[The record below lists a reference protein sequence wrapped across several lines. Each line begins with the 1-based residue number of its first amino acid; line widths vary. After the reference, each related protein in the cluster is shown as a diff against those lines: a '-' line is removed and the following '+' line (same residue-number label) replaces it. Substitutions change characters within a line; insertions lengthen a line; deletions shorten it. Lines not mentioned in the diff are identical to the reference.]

1 MSVCR
6 TWLVVLAGLVAVA
19 PPARADKLDKES
31 KKWLDDVRAIVLPEE
46 VVTYGQLKDRA
57 ERVEFEKI
65 FWARR
70 DPDLGTPENEYQAD
84 FLSKRA
90 AADARFKVA
99 GRVGS
104 STDCGRLLIL
114 FGEPDEVKKDDSGE
128 NRGPRSPET
137 WTYKSRA
144 GMNFAGGQALIA
156 LDADCKFGAAGVA
169 AQLDRVAG
177 TLILNPNLSY
187 KVQAGK
193 LTPLADLLPKPSPA
207 QTLLKTPRQD
217 FPLAGQ
223 SGYLKSA
230 EGFSVLLGLARADS
244 ANLSVLDEGGKRV
257 AAVTVVAQVLA
268 ADGHAVA
275 FDQRTVVAPV
285 AADNTVVVAYRIFLK
300 AGKYTLRYGLV
311 DDKTGKGSANSEA
324 IDVPDLNK
332 GELSVASVWV
342 LADIVDHPAE
352 PDAKDPMGAFVLG
365 KSLMLPRF
373 GNAFSKTETPMFF
386 YNVSDGAADPT
397 TTKPSVTVGLTL
409 AKGTKTLAK
418 APDQDFDMPYVASA
432 VGPVPLDKYEPGFY
446 TAKLKVRDNVTK
458 KELIVEQGF
467 EIKP

>member
-1 MSVCR
+1 MSVRR
-6 TWLVVLAGLVAVA
+6 TWLVALAGLAAVAV
-19 PPARADKLDKES
+19 PARADKLDKES
-31 KKWLDDVRAIVLPEE
+31 KKWLDDVRAIILSEE
-46 VVTYGQLKDRA
+46 VQTYGQLKDRA

-70 DPDLGTPENEYQAD
+70 DPDLGTPENEYQVD
-84 FLSKRA
+84 FLTKK
-90 AADARFKVA
+90 ADADKRFRVA
-99 GRVGS
+99 GKAGS
-104 STDCGRLLIL
+104 ATDCGRLLIL

-128 NRGPRSPET
+128 NRGPRAPET
-137 WTYKSRA
+137 WTYKSKP
-144 GMNFAGGQALIA
+144 GMNFAGGQAVIA

-177 TLILNPNLSY
+177 TLVLNPNLSY

-193 LTPLADLLPKPSPA
+193 LTPLVDLLPKPSPA

-217 FPLAGQ
+217 FSLVGQ

-244 ANLSVLDEGGKRV
+244 ASLSVQEEAGKRV
-257 AAVTVVAQVLA
+257 VAVTVVAQVLT
-268 ADGHAVA
+268 ADGKAAA
-275 FDQRTVVAPV
+275 FDQRSVVAPV
-285 AADNTVVVAYRIFLK
+285 AADNTIVVAYRIFLK
-300 AGKYTLRYGLV
+300 PGKYTLRYGVV
-311 DDKTGKGSANSEA
+311 DDKSGKGSANSEA

-342 LADIVDHPAE
+342 LADIVDHPA
-352 PDAKDPMGAFVLG
+352 DADPKDPLGAFVLG

-373 GNAFSKTETPMFF
+373 GNAFSKNETPMFF
-386 YNVSDGAADPT
+386 YNVSDGAADPAT
-397 TTKPSVTVGLTL
+397 SKPSMTVGLTL

-418 APDQDFDMPYVASA
+418 APDQDFDTPYVASA

-446 TAKLKVRDNVTK
+446 TAKLRVRDNVAK
-458 KELIVEQGF
+458 KEITVEQSF

>member
-1 MSVCR
+1 MSVRR
-6 TWLVVLAGLVAVA
+6 TWLVALAGLVAFAA
-19 PPARADKLDKES
+19 PAQADKLDKES
-31 KKWLDDVRAIVLPEE
+31 KKWLDDVRAIILSEE
-46 VVTYGQLKDRA
+46 VQTYGQLKDRT
-57 ERVEFEKI
+57 ERMEFEKI

-84 FLSKRA
+84 FLTKK
-90 AADARFKVA
+90 ADADKRFRVA
-99 GRVGS
+99 GKAGS
-104 STDCGRLLIL
+104 ATDCGRLLIL

-137 WTYKSRA
+137 WTYKSKP
-144 GMNFAGGQALIA
+144 GMNFTGGQAVIA

-177 TLILNPNLSY
+177 LLVLNPNLSY
-187 KVQAGK
+187 KVQGGK

-244 ANLSVLDEGGKRV
+244 AHLSVHEEAGKRV
-257 AAVTVVAQVLA
+257 VAVTVAAQVLTA
-268 ADGHAVA
+268 EGQATA
-275 FDQRTVVAPV
+275 FDQRSVVAPV
-285 AADNTVVVAYRIFLK
+285 GADNNVVVAYRIFLK
-300 AGKYTLRYGLV
+300 PGKYTLRYGVV
-311 DDKTGKGSANSEA
+311 DDKTGKGSANSES

-342 LADIVDHPAE
+342 LADIVDHPN
-352 PDAKDPMGAFVLG
+352 DADPKDALGAFVLG
-365 KSLMLPRF
+365 KSLMTPRF
-373 GNAFSKTETPMFF
+373 GNAFSKSETPMFF
-386 YNVSDGAADPT
+386 YNASDGAVDPT
-397 TTKPSVTVGLTL
+397 TSKPSVTIGLTL

-418 APDQDFDMPYVASA
+418 APDQDFDTPYVASA
-432 VGPVPLDKYEPGFY
+432 VGPVPLDKYEPGIY
-446 TAKLKVRDNVTK
+446 TAKLKVRDNVAK
-458 KELIVEQGF
+458 KDVTVEQTF